1 MCLLA
6 FMKSILSSCFT
17 TCHQPCPLIACDIFH
32 VYDIA
37 QPQRKLS
44 KVHIWS
50 MSALTWNPPCD
61 FSVTTG
67 WNTNTLSLT
76 RFIMVCCV
84 SPIPAASFLGPHSE
98 SAILHNSE
106 VFEDH
111 NRVGTFHMYT
121 ISNHWKILSREL
133 KLCDLCF
140 RKIPLGKLYSRP
152 CLKKKKKKKLAANS
166 CIDVLLYLFKQ
177 RYCGTE
183 PGSANEATKEWL

>member
-140 RKIPLGKLYSRP
+140 RKISLGKLYSRP
-152 CLKKKKKKKLAANS
+152 CLKKKKMLAANS